1 VVNFFLNSYH
11 RHARRD
17 AGSLM
22 RLPMLV
28 ISLLAAVSGAAAA
41 QTATVVAPASMRLDL
56 VHPAAE
62 KITIALDRIGALNSS
77 SFGR

>member
-1 VVNFFLNSYH
+1 VTGAGVMVHKWLK
-11 RHARRD
+11 RVARRARND
-17 AGSLM
+17 MSARR
-22 RLPMLV
+22 RL
-28 ISLLAAVSGAAAA
+28 GAAAA